1 MCKGHVDVVV
11 APTSS
16 MAFPAA
22 SRQRALPQQDAGFVF
37 VFSRC
42 RCQAFLLPYFATER
56 GAHVKIPLRQDADF
70 GRGRYETCGNTAVR
84 MRGSRAPAL
93 ATLSRVSAFPEL
105 SPLMLSPCVTHIR
118 DEGQ

>member
-1 MCKGHVDVVV
+1 M
-11 APTSS
+11 
-16 MAFPAA
+16 
-22 SRQRALPQQDAGFVF
+22 F

-56 GAHVKIPLRQDADF
+56 GAHIKIPLRQYANF
-70 GRGRYETCGNTAVR
+70 GRSGICRYETCGNTAVR
-84 MRGSRAPAL
+84 MRGSRTQVL

-118 DEGQ
+118 VEGQ